1 MTTRESKP
9 VLERLFGTSKPIIG
23 MVHVLPL
30 PGSPYYRNGSLAQ
43 VYEQAV
49 EEALILEEGGVDGIL
64 LENAGDIPFLKPD
77 DIGFETIGGMS
88 VIGDRVRR
96 ATKLPLGFNIVANA
110 AKASLACAKSS
121 GAQFVRVNQWA
132 NAYVAN
138 EGIVEGAASQAM
150 RYRRALDG
158 EDIVVLADV
167 HVKHGSHA
175 IVGDR
180 PDAPGSK
187 TRRKVEVEDIARTLV
202 RFENGCTGC
211 IQANWV
217 ESGRKMRHDFEIS
230 GSKGGI
236 AFSQERFNEL
246 ELYLT
251 GDARGRSG
259 FRKIFAGPEHE
270 PYGNFCVAAG
280 HQIGFND
287 LKTIEVR
294 DFLRAIA
301 GEEVG
306 HADFR
311 EGLEVQRTIEA
322 IYRSA
327 RSRAWRKVG

>member
-23 MVHVLPL
+23 MVHVLP
-30 PGSPYYRNGSLAQ
+30 RNGSLAQ

-88 VIGDRVRR
+88 VIVDRVRR

-180 PDAPGSK
+180 DIEDQARDVEFFGAEVLIATGTRTGHATAPSEVKQIRAGS
-187 TRRKVEVEDIARTLV
+187 VGPILV
-202 RFENGCTGC
+202 G
-211 IQANWV
+211 
-217 ESGRKMRHDFEIS
+217 
-230 GSKGGI
+230 
-236 AFSQERFNEL
+236 
-246 ELYLT
+246 
-251 GDARGRSG
+251 SG
-259 FRKIFAGPEHE
+259 FSSENAAELLSVADGAIVGSYVK
-270 PYGNFCVAAG
+270 GNGKMHGDKVVLGKVKALM
-280 HQIGFND
+280 D
-287 LKTIEVR
+287 TVR
-294 DFLRAIA
+294 ALR
-301 GEEVG
+301 G
-306 HADFR
+306 
-311 EGLEVQRTIEA
+311 
-322 IYRSA
+322 
-327 RSRAWRKVG
+327 

>member
-180 PDAPGSK
+180 DIEDQARDVEFFGAEVLIATGTRTGHATAPSEVKQIRAGS
-187 TRRKVEVEDIARTLV
+187 VGPILV
-202 RFENGCTGC
+202 G
-211 IQANWV
+211 
-217 ESGRKMRHDFEIS
+217 
-230 GSKGGI
+230 
-236 AFSQERFNEL
+236 
-246 ELYLT
+246 
-251 GDARGRSG
+251 SG
-259 FRKIFAGPEHE
+259 FSSENAAELLSVADGAIVGSYVK
-270 PYGNFCVAAG
+270 GNGKMHGDKVVLGKVKALMDTVCA
-280 HQIGFND
+280 
-287 LKTIEVR
+287 
-294 DFLRAIA
+294 LR
-301 GEEVG
+301 G
-306 HADFR
+306 
-311 EGLEVQRTIEA
+311 
-322 IYRSA
+322 
-327 RSRAWRKVG
+327 

>member
-1 MTTRESKP
+1 MTTSESKP

-30 PGSPYYRNGSLAQ
+30 PGSPSYRNGSLGR

-64 LENAGDIPFLKPD
+64 LENAGDIPFRKPG
-77 DIGFETIGGMS
+77 DIDFETIGSMS

-138 EGIVEGAASQAM
+138 EGIIEGAASQAM
-150 RYRRALDG
+150 RYRRLLDA

-180 PDAPGSK
+180 DIEDQARDVEFFGAEILIATGTRTGHATAPSEVREIRAGSVGPILVGSGFSSENAAELLSVADGAIVGSYVK
-187 TRRKVEVEDIARTLV
+187 GNGKMHGDKVVLSKVKALMDTVRTL
-202 RFENGCTGC
+202 
-211 IQANWV
+211 
-217 ESGRKMRHDFEIS
+217 
-230 GSKGGI
+230 
-236 AFSQERFNEL
+236 
-246 ELYLT
+246 
-251 GDARGRSG
+251 RG
-259 FRKIFAGPEHE
+259 
-270 PYGNFCVAAG
+270 
-280 HQIGFND
+280 
-287 LKTIEVR
+287 
-294 DFLRAIA
+294 
-301 GEEVG
+301 
-306 HADFR
+306 
-311 EGLEVQRTIEA
+311 
-322 IYRSA
+322 
-327 RSRAWRKVG
+327 

>member
-180 PDAPGSK
+180 DIEDQARDVEFFGAEVLIATGTRTGHATAPSEVKQIRAGS
-187 TRRKVEVEDIARTLV
+187 VGPILV
-202 RFENGCTGC
+202 G
-211 IQANWV
+211 
-217 ESGRKMRHDFEIS
+217 
-230 GSKGGI
+230 
-236 AFSQERFNEL
+236 
-246 ELYLT
+246 
-251 GDARGRSG
+251 SG
-259 FRKIFAGPEHE
+259 F
-270 PYGNFCVAAG
+270 
-280 HQIGFND
+280 
-287 LKTIEVR
+287 
-294 DFLRAIA
+294 
-301 GEEVG
+301 
-306 HADFR
+306 
-311 EGLEVQRTIEA
+311 
-322 IYRSA
+322 S
-327 RSRAWRKVG
+327 